1 MNKIEFALTT
11 GDIMFL
17 VTMTIATIVLSIVL
31 FIIYLL
37 SEDMTDEFDL
47 ASDIE
52 QQHRDSAIN
61 AIRKKKPVAQAT
73 GLCLTCMMPVDNGRR
88 WCCADCRD
96 QWSKEN
102 ER

>member
-1 MNKIEFALTT
+1 MKTIIIAINSQSM
-11 GDIMFL
+11 MFL
-17 VTMTIATIVLSIVL
+17 VQMATVVIFLL
-31 FIIYLL
+31 IIFLIIWCVF
-37 SEDMTDEFDL
+37 EDMTDEFDL

-61 AIRKKKPVAQAT
+61 AIRKKKPVAQAI
-73 GLCLTCMMPVDNGRR
+73 GLCLNCMAEVSEGRR

>member
-1 MNKIEFALTT
+1 MTT
-11 GDIMFL
+11 LELAINQNDFMFL
-17 VTMTIATIVLSIVL
+17 VRLTTLTVVLAIVFFL
-31 FIIYLL
+31 IYLL
-37 SEDMTDEFDL
+37 CEDMSDEFDM

-73 GLCLTCMMPVDNGRR
+73 GLCLCCMIPVDNGRR
-88 WCCADCRD
+88 WCCAECRD

>member
-1 MNKIEFALTT
+1 MNIINIAISSQSFIFLVQLTT
-11 GDIMFL
+11 IVVLLLIVCLIVWL
-17 VTMTIATIVLSIVL
+17 VSL
-31 FIIYLL
+31 
-37 SEDMTDEFDL
+37 DMTDEFDL

-73 GLCLTCMMPVDNGRR
+73 GLCLNCMAEVDFGKR
-88 WCCADCRD
+88 WCCPDCRD
-96 QWSKEN
+96 QWSLEN

>member
-1 MNKIEFALTT
+1 MNGFEFAITT

-17 VTMTIATIVLSIVL
+17 VTMTIGSVVLSIVL
-31 FIIYLL
+31 YIIYLL

-61 AIRKKKPVAQAT
+61 AIRKKKPAAQAT
-73 GLCLTCMMPVDNGRR
+73 GLCLCCMMPIDNGRR
-88 WCCADCRD
+88 WCCAECRD